1 MLVVT
6 QAKPQGTIF
15 QARTTKNGNETDT
28 AGLLNNKYDRDD
40 KGAKA
45 GPPPFRE
52 EIRSF
57 GSGAKGYR
65 RR

>member
-1 MLVVT
+1 MLATGHVT
-6 QAKPQGTIF
+6 QAKPQGTTF
-15 QARTTKNGNETDT
+15 SGQDDKRRGTTKQKH
-28 AGLLNNKYDRDD
+28 NKYDRDD

-45 GPPPFRE
+45 GSPPFRK